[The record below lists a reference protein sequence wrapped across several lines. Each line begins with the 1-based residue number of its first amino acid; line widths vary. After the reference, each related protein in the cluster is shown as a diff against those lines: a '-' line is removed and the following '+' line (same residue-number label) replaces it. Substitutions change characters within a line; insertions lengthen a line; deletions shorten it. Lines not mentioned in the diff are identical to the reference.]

1 MAKSIY
7 TKILNDYLNY
17 SKYEFSEIDIKL
29 VEKDKAQWMTD
40 KLFRR
45 KFRKTKIYENTYNDI
60 LGKIRLSV
68 DKNLPVHFTIIF
80 GGYKHFWNFS
90 YPTVDWAELFNLKFM
105 SEFVAPILAIH
116 KPGVV
121 LDYASEDVIITKMN
135 NYPKQSL
142 DKYANSFQILI
153 DYYSERMPKNFQINY
168 VRTGDK
174 YDSELLFRKID
185 EKLDDRRKDWSKLT
199 SKQKEINLKRSN
211 RSFMFKGEVDYSDL
225 NESGKNKLIEKS
237 KQIENLF
244 YEIEDELIDGYYYEG
259 THIPIAL
266 SWGLSDENFDHWL
279 TLGSVS
285 GSSVDFWIGR
295 GILEIR
301 DDKLVPRVVSHSQ
314 YEKIKNNLITV
325 EIDLPLKGNFKYL
338 EISKEQLEFKK

>member
-1 MAKSIY
+1 MIEIIY

-17 SKYEFSEIDIKL
+17 LKYEFSESDIKFI
-29 VEKDKAQWMTD
+29 EKDKAQWMTD

-45 KFRKTKIYENTYNDI
+45 KFRKTKIYEKTYNDI
-60 LGKIRLSV
+60 LNKVRLAV
-68 DKNLPVHFTIIF
+68 DQNLPVHFTIIF
-80 GGYKHFWNFS
+80 GGYKHFWNSS
-90 YPTVDWAELFNLKFM
+90 YPNVDWAELFNLKFM
-105 SEFVAPILAIH
+105 SEFVAPILEIH

-174 YDSELLFRKID
+174 YDSKLLFSKID
-185 EKLDDRRKDWSKLT
+185 EKLSNSKKEWNKLT
-199 SKQKEINLKRSN
+199 ENEKEINLKRSK

-225 NESGKNKLIEKS
+225 NENGKKKLIEES

-285 GSSVDFWIGR
+285 GSAVDFWIGR

-301 DDKLVPRVVSHSQ
+301 DDKLVTRVISHSQ
-314 YEKIKNNLITV
+314 YVKIKNKLITV
-325 EIDLPLKGNFKYL
+325 EIDLPLKGNFNYL
-338 EISKEQLEFKK
+338 EILKEQFEFSR